1 MKFSRRQFLAT
12 SATGL
17 GAVFA
22 GCLSKSLPWVSGCNN
37 GTLHTDHPIHTDRIT
52 AAWPRNRYDAGNTAW
67 NADSR
72 PSRQQPLHA
81 WQYKLCSNTVTAPV
95 VANNRVFVG
104 TASGLLALH
113 AVTGKRQW
121 QSDEG
126 PVKSPPTVASGTLYM
141 ATTELRAFDVTT
153 GKRQWKFD
161 LKTDSPIATSPVVVN
176 GLVYVGGTAQTPLYA
191 LDATDG
197 TLVWKHDV
205 TSPHPSAPAVHD
217 GTVYAIDGNRLLAL
231 DAATGTRRWDA
242 FVEEETQFIPTVTD
256 QRAYVGAAHGI
267 VGFDIARQSRLWE
280 TTVTSTQLAVDDSL
294 FYVPVEKTL
303 WAFEKDTGYLAWNRD
318 VLPDDSSP
326 GTFTT
331 CIGGGKTIFCGSSHG
346 NIVALDAESA
356 GKSKSVKWRFDFS
369 SDRTDSAIVGL
380 AVTESVLYATT
391 ARGEMHAL
399 VV

>member
-1 MKFSRRQFLAT
+1 MEVPR
-12 SATGL
+12 
-17 GAVFA
+17 
-22 GCLSKSLPWVSGCNN
+22 VSGYKN
-37 GTLHTDHPIHTDRIT
+37 GTLHTDHSIQTDRIT
-52 AAWPRNRYDAGNTAW
+52 AAWPRYRYDAGNTAW
-67 NADSR
+67 NADSQ

-95 VANNRVFVG
+95 VANNRIFVG
-104 TASGLLALH
+104 TPSGLLALH

-126 PVKSPPTVASGTLYM
+126 PMKSPPTVANGTVYVVSTSLQ
-141 ATTELRAFDVTT
+141 AFDAVT

-161 LKTDSPIATSPVVVN
+161 LKTDSPIATSPVIVT
-176 GLVYVGGTAQTPLYA
+176 GLVYAGGTAQTPLYA

-205 TSPHPSAPAVHD
+205 TSPRPSAPAVLD
-217 GTVYAIDGNRLLAL
+217 EPVYAIDGNRLLAL
-231 DAATGTRRWDA
+231 DAATGTRQWDA
-242 FVEEETQFIPTVTD
+242 FVDEETQFIPTVTD
-256 QRAYVGAAHGI
+256 RRAYVGAAHGI

-318 VLPDDSSP
+318 VLPGDASS

-331 CIGGGKTIFCGSSHG
+331 CIGGGETIFCGSSHG
-346 NIVALDAESA
+346 NIVALDVESA
-356 GKSKSVKWRFDFS
+356 GKSNAVKWRFDLS
-369 SDRTDSAIVGL
+369 SEDGGGAIVDL
-380 AVTESVLYATT
+380 AVTKNVLYATT
-391 ARGEMHAL
+391 VRGEIHAL